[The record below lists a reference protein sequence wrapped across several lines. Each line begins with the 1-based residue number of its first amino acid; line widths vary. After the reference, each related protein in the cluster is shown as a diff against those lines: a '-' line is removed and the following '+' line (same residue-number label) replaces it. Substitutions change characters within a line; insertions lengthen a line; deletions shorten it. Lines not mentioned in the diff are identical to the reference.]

1 MEMTKTQARE
11 QLVDFFEKLGDR
23 NPSIFEEKN
32 FVKANLGDAIMGFV
46 YNGDETLKCQ
56 SLIYRFRKPP
66 KDSVMEAIEFESQN
80 APNGGGEVAFDEENR
95 TLLLQKDYKQKVA
108 EEDFYS
114 DMQQLAEASLVW
126 SNEVLQKV
134 AERAIP
140 Q

>member
-1 MEMTKTQARE
+1 MEMTKTQAQE
-11 QLVDFFEKLGDR
+11 QLVAFFKKLGDK

-32 FVKANLGDAIMGFV
+32 FVKAMLGDAIMGFV

-56 SLIYRFRKPP
+56 SLIYRFRKTP
-66 KDSVMEAIEFESQN
+66 KDSVLEAIEIESKN
-80 APNGGGEVAFDEENR
+80 APDGGGEIAFDDENF
-95 TLLLQKDYKQKVA
+95 TLLLQKDYKKSVSD
-108 EEDFYS
+108 EEFYS
-114 DMQQLAEASLVW
+114 DMQKLAEASLIW